1 MNNNFNKFAF
11 NDSMIL
17 DKIQEILEWKNIDE
31 LELTEEELKMIRF
44 QLEENLSSEEL
55 NESSALVASSIEELD
70 VLPNE
75 DIKEYI
81 MESNANHV
89 IFNACM
95 ELDNNE
101 NIYKEQYWPLVKNL
115 VKKHKA
121 GDFNIETLETSS
133 VVSKLATATLKAAK
147 AGNLS
152 SEDRKRLYKFIVGNI
167 LKTISNEGEDLTKEE
182 EDYMIEWDYNNSDKC
197 GW

>member
-1 MNNNFNKFAF
+1 MK
-11 NDSMIL
+11 
-17 DKIQEILEWKNIDE
+17 
-31 LELTEEELKMIRF
+31 
-44 QLEENLSSEEL
+44 
-55 NESSALVASSIEELD
+55 
-70 VLPNE
+70 

-81 MESNANHV
+81 IESNANHT

-101 NIYKEQYWPLVKNL
+101 NIYKEQYWPLVQNL
-115 VKKHKA
+115 VKKHKS
-121 GDFNIETLETSS
+121 GDFKIETLENSS

-152 SEDRKRLYKFIVGNI
+152 ADDRKRLYKFIVGNL

>member
-1 MNNNFNKFAF
+1 MK
-11 NDSMIL
+11 
-17 DKIQEILEWKNIDE
+17 
-31 LELTEEELKMIRF
+31 
-44 QLEENLSSEEL
+44 
-55 NESSALVASSIEELD
+55 
-70 VLPNE
+70 

-81 MESNANHV
+81 IESNANHT

-101 NIYKEQYWPLVKNL
+101 NIYKEQYWPLVQNL
-115 VKKHKA
+115 VKKHKL
-121 GDFNIETLETSS
+121 GDFKIETLEKSS
-133 VVSKLATATLKAAK
+133 VVSKLATATLKTAK

-152 SEDRKRLYKFIVGNI
+152 ADDRKRLYKFIVGNL

>member
-1 MNNNFNKFAF
+1 MK
-11 NDSMIL
+11 
-17 DKIQEILEWKNIDE
+17 
-31 LELTEEELKMIRF
+31 
-44 QLEENLSSEEL
+44 
-55 NESSALVASSIEELD
+55 
-70 VLPNE
+70 

-81 MESNANHV
+81 IESNANHT

-101 NIYKEQYWPLVKNL
+101 NIYKEQYWPLVQNL
-115 VKKHKA
+115 VKKHKS
-121 GDFNIETLETSS
+121 GDFKIETLEKSS

-152 SEDRKRLYKFIVGNI
+152 ADDRKRFYKFIVGNL

>member
-1 MNNNFNKFAF
+1 MK
-11 NDSMIL
+11 
-17 DKIQEILEWKNIDE
+17 
-31 LELTEEELKMIRF
+31 
-44 QLEENLSSEEL
+44 
-55 NESSALVASSIEELD
+55 
-70 VLPNE
+70 
-75 DIKEYI
+75 DIKEFI

-101 NIYKEQYWPLVKNL
+101 NIYKEQYWPLVQNL
-115 VKKHKA
+115 VKKHKS
-121 GDFNIETLETSS
+121 GDFKIETLEKSS

-147 AGNLS
+147 AGSLS
-152 SEDRKRLYKFIVGNI
+152 SEDRKRLYKFIVGNL

>member
-1 MNNNFNKFAF
+1 MK
-11 NDSMIL
+11 
-17 DKIQEILEWKNIDE
+17 
-31 LELTEEELKMIRF
+31 
-44 QLEENLSSEEL
+44 
-55 NESSALVASSIEELD
+55 
-70 VLPNE
+70 

-81 MESNANHV
+81 IESNANHT

-101 NIYKEQYWPLVKNL
+101 NIYKEQYWPLVQNL
-115 VKKHKA
+115 VKKHKS
-121 GDFNIETLETSS
+121 GDFKIETLEKSS
-133 VVSKLATATLKAAK
+133 VVSKLATATLKSAK

-152 SEDRKRLYKFIVGNI
+152 ANDRKRLYKFIVGNL

>member
-1 MNNNFNKFAF
+1 MK
-11 NDSMIL
+11 
-17 DKIQEILEWKNIDE
+17 
-31 LELTEEELKMIRF
+31 
-44 QLEENLSSEEL
+44 
-55 NESSALVASSIEELD
+55 
-70 VLPNE
+70 

-81 MESNANHV
+81 MESNTNHV

-115 VKKHKA
+115 VKKHKS
-121 GDFNIETLETSS
+121 GDFKIETLEKSS
-133 VVSKLATATLKAAK
+133 VVSKLATATLKTAK

-152 SEDRKRLYKFIVGNI
+152 SEDRKRLNKFIVGNL

>member
-1 MNNNFNKFAF
+1 MK
-11 NDSMIL
+11 
-17 DKIQEILEWKNIDE
+17 
-31 LELTEEELKMIRF
+31 
-44 QLEENLSSEEL
+44 
-55 NESSALVASSIEELD
+55 
-70 VLPNE
+70 

-81 MESNANHV
+81 IESNANHT

-101 NIYKEQYWPLVKNL
+101 NIYKEQYWPLVQNL
-115 VKKHKA
+115 VKKHKS
-121 GDFNIETLETSS
+121 GDFKIETLEKSS
-133 VVSKLATATLKAAK
+133 VISKLATAILKAAK

-152 SEDRKRLYKFIVGNI
+152 SDDRKRLYKFIVGNI
-167 LKTISNEGEDLTKEE
+167 LKTISNECEELTKEE

>member
-1 MNNNFNKFAF
+1 M
-11 NDSMIL
+11 
-17 DKIQEILEWKNIDE
+17 KNI
-31 LELTEEELKMIRF
+31 TT
-44 QLEENLSSEEL
+44 
-55 NESSALVASSIEELD
+55 
-70 VLPNE
+70 
-75 DIKEYI
+75 YI
-81 MESNANHV
+81 NESNANHT

-101 NIYKEQYWPLVKNL
+101 NIYKEQYWPLVQNL
-115 VKKHKA
+115 VKKHKS
-121 GDFNIETLETSS
+121 GNFKIETLEKSS

-152 SEDRKRLYKFIVGNI
+152 TDDRKRLYKFIVGNL

>member
-1 MNNNFNKFAF
+1 MK
-11 NDSMIL
+11 
-17 DKIQEILEWKNIDE
+17 
-31 LELTEEELKMIRF
+31 
-44 QLEENLSSEEL
+44 
-55 NESSALVASSIEELD
+55 
-70 VLPNE
+70 

-81 MESNANHV
+81 MESNANHT

-101 NIYKEQYWPLVKNL
+101 NIYKEQYWPLVQNL
-115 VKKHKA
+115 VKKHKS
-121 GDFNIETLETSS
+121 GDFKIETLENSS

-152 SEDRKRLYKFIVGNI
+152 NDDRKRLYKFIVGNL

>member
-1 MNNNFNKFAF
+1 MK
-11 NDSMIL
+11 
-17 DKIQEILEWKNIDE
+17 
-31 LELTEEELKMIRF
+31 
-44 QLEENLSSEEL
+44 
-55 NESSALVASSIEELD
+55 
-70 VLPNE
+70 

-101 NIYKEQYWPLVKNL
+101 NIYKEQYWPLVQNL
-115 VKKHKA
+115 VKKHKS
-121 GDFNIETLETSS
+121 GDFKIETLEQSS

-152 SEDRKRLYKFIVGNI
+152 SEDRKRLYKFIVGNL

>member
-1 MNNNFNKFAF
+1 MK
-11 NDSMIL
+11 
-17 DKIQEILEWKNIDE
+17 
-31 LELTEEELKMIRF
+31 
-44 QLEENLSSEEL
+44 
-55 NESSALVASSIEELD
+55 
-70 VLPNE
+70 

-81 MESNANHV
+81 MESNANHT

-101 NIYKEQYWPLVKNL
+101 NIYKEQYWPLVQNL
-115 VKKHKA
+115 VKKHKS
-121 GDFNIETLETSS
+121 GDFKIETLEKSS
-133 VVSKLATATLKAAK
+133 IVSKLATATLKAAK

-152 SEDRKRLYKFIVGNI
+152 ADDRKRLYKFIVGNL

>member
-1 MNNNFNKFAF
+1 M
-11 NDSMIL
+11 
-17 DKIQEILEWKNIDE
+17 KN
-31 LELTEEELKMIRF
+31 
-44 QLEENLSSEEL
+44 
-55 NESSALVASSIEELD
+55 
-70 VLPNE
+70 
-75 DIKEYI
+75 IKEYI
-81 MESNANHV
+81 IESNANHT

-101 NIYKEQYWPLVKNL
+101 DIYNTQYWPLVQNL
-115 VKKHKA
+115 VKKHKS
-121 GDFNIETLETSS
+121 GDFKIETLETSQ
-133 VVSKLATATLKAAK
+133 VVSKLATATLKSAK

-152 SEDRKRLYKFIVGNI
+152 AEDRKRLYKFIVGNL

>member
-1 MNNNFNKFAF
+1 MK
-11 NDSMIL
+11 
-17 DKIQEILEWKNIDE
+17 
-31 LELTEEELKMIRF
+31 
-44 QLEENLSSEEL
+44 
-55 NESSALVASSIEELD
+55 
-70 VLPNE
+70 
-75 DIKEYI
+75 DIKDYI

-89 IFNACM
+89 IFNALM

-101 NIYKEQYWPLVKNL
+101 DIYNTQYWPLVKNL

-121 GDFNIETLETSS
+121 GDFNIETLETSK
-133 VVSKLATATLKAAK
+133 VVSKLATATLKSAK

-152 SEDRKRLYKFIVGNI
+152 AEDRKRLYKFIVGNL

>member
-1 MNNNFNKFAF
+1 M
-11 NDSMIL
+11 
-17 DKIQEILEWKNIDE
+17 KNI
-31 LELTEEELKMIRF
+31 TT
-44 QLEENLSSEEL
+44 
-55 NESSALVASSIEELD
+55 
-70 VLPNE
+70 
-75 DIKEYI
+75 YI
-81 MESNANHV
+81 NESNANHT

-101 NIYKEQYWPLVKNL
+101 DIYNTQYWPLVQNL
-115 VKKHKA
+115 VKKHKS
-121 GDFNIETLETSS
+121 GDFKIETLEKSS
-133 VVSKLATATLKAAK
+133 VVSKLATATLKSAK

-152 SEDRKRLYKFIVGNI
+152 NDDRKRLYKFIVGNL

>member
-1 MNNNFNKFAF
+1 M
-11 NDSMIL
+11 
-17 DKIQEILEWKNIDE
+17 KN
-31 LELTEEELKMIRF
+31 
-44 QLEENLSSEEL
+44 
-55 NESSALVASSIEELD
+55 
-70 VLPNE
+70 
-75 DIKEYI
+75 IKEYI
-81 MESNANHV
+81 MESNANHT

-121 GDFNIETLETSS
+121 GDFNIKTLETSS

-152 SEDRKRLYKFIVGNI
+152 AEDRKRLHKFIVGNL

>member
-1 MNNNFNKFAF
+1 MK
-11 NDSMIL
+11 
-17 DKIQEILEWKNIDE
+17 
-31 LELTEEELKMIRF
+31 
-44 QLEENLSSEEL
+44 
-55 NESSALVASSIEELD
+55 
-70 VLPNE
+70 

-81 MESNANHV
+81 IESNANHT

-101 NIYKEQYWPLVKNL
+101 NIYKTQYCPLVKNL
-115 VKKHKA
+115 VKKHKT
-121 GDFNIETLETSS
+121 GDFNIETLETSQS
-133 VVSKLATATLKAAK
+133 ISKLATATLKAAK

-152 SEDRKRLYKFIVGNI
+152 SDDRKRLYKFIVGNL

>member
-1 MNNNFNKFAF
+1 M
-11 NDSMIL
+11 
-17 DKIQEILEWKNIDE
+17 KN
-31 LELTEEELKMIRF
+31 
-44 QLEENLSSEEL
+44 
-55 NESSALVASSIEELD
+55 
-70 VLPNE
+70 
-75 DIKEYI
+75 IKEYI
-81 MESNANHV
+81 MESNANHT

-101 NIYKEQYWPLVKNL
+101 NIYKEQYWPLVQNL
-115 VKKHKA
+115 VKKHKS
-121 GDFNIETLETSS
+121 GDFKIETLEKSS

-152 SEDRKRLYKFIVGNI
+152 SEDRKRLYKFIVGNL

>member
-1 MNNNFNKFAF
+1 MK
-11 NDSMIL
+11 
-17 DKIQEILEWKNIDE
+17 
-31 LELTEEELKMIRF
+31 
-44 QLEENLSSEEL
+44 
-55 NESSALVASSIEELD
+55 
-70 VLPNE
+70 

-81 MESNANHV
+81 IESNANHT

-101 NIYKEQYWPLVKNL
+101 NIYKEQYWPLVQNL
-115 VKKHKA
+115 VKKHKS
-121 GDFNIETLETSS
+121 GDFKIETLEKSS
-133 VVSKLATATLKAAK
+133 IVSKLATATLKAAK

-152 SEDRKRLYKFIVGNI
+152 AEDRKRLYKFIVGNL

>member
-1 MNNNFNKFAF
+1 MK
-11 NDSMIL
+11 
-17 DKIQEILEWKNIDE
+17 
-31 LELTEEELKMIRF
+31 
-44 QLEENLSSEEL
+44 
-55 NESSALVASSIEELD
+55 
-70 VLPNE
+70 

-81 MESNANHV
+81 MESNANHI

-101 NIYKEQYWPLVKNL
+101 DIYNTQYWPLVKNL

-121 GDFNIETLETSS
+121 GDFKIETLETSQ

-152 SEDRKRLYKFIVGNI
+152 VEDRKRLYKFIVGNL
-167 LKTISNEGEDLTKEE
+167 LKTISNEGENLTKEE

>member
-1 MNNNFNKFAF
+1 MK
-11 NDSMIL
+11 
-17 DKIQEILEWKNIDE
+17 
-31 LELTEEELKMIRF
+31 
-44 QLEENLSSEEL
+44 
-55 NESSALVASSIEELD
+55 
-70 VLPNE
+70 

-121 GDFNIETLETSS
+121 GDFNIEKLE
-133 VVSKLATATLKAAK
+133 
-147 AGNLS
+147 
-152 SEDRKRLYKFIVGNI
+152 
-167 LKTISNEGEDLTKEE
+167 
-182 EDYMIEWDYNNSDKC
+182 
-197 GW
+197 

>member
-1 MNNNFNKFAF
+1 MK
-11 NDSMIL
+11 
-17 DKIQEILEWKNIDE
+17 
-31 LELTEEELKMIRF
+31 
-44 QLEENLSSEEL
+44 
-55 NESSALVASSIEELD
+55 
-70 VLPNE
+70 

-152 SEDRKRLYKFIVGNI
+152 GEDRKRLYKFIVGNL

>member
-1 MNNNFNKFAF
+1 MK
-11 NDSMIL
+11 
-17 DKIQEILEWKNIDE
+17 
-31 LELTEEELKMIRF
+31 
-44 QLEENLSSEEL
+44 
-55 NESSALVASSIEELD
+55 
-70 VLPNE
+70 

-101 NIYKEQYWPLVKNL
+101 NIYKEQYWPLVQNL
-115 VKKHKA
+115 VKKHKS
-121 GDFNIETLETSS
+121 GDFKIETLEKSYRNFKIALYF
-133 VVSKLATATLKAAK
+133 VKAAK

-152 SEDRKRLYKFIVGNI
+152 AEDRKRLYKFIVGNL

>member
-1 MNNNFNKFAF
+1 MK
-11 NDSMIL
+11 
-17 DKIQEILEWKNIDE
+17 
-31 LELTEEELKMIRF
+31 
-44 QLEENLSSEEL
+44 
-55 NESSALVASSIEELD
+55 
-70 VLPNE
+70 

-81 MESNANHV
+81 IESNANHT

-101 NIYKEQYWPLVKNL
+101 SIYKEQYWPLVQNL
-115 VKKHKA
+115 VKKHKS
-121 GDFNIETLETSS
+121 GDFKIETLEKSS

-152 SEDRKRLYKFIVGNI
+152 ADDRKRLYKFIVGNL

>member
-1 MNNNFNKFAF
+1 MK
-11 NDSMIL
+11 
-17 DKIQEILEWKNIDE
+17 
-31 LELTEEELKMIRF
+31 
-44 QLEENLSSEEL
+44 
-55 NESSALVASSIEELD
+55 
-70 VLPNE
+70 
-75 DIKEYI
+75 DIVTYI
-81 MESNANHV
+81 TESNANQV

-101 NIYKEQYWPLVKNL
+101 NIYNTQYLPLVKNL

-121 GDFNIETLETSS
+121 GDFNIETLETSQ
-133 VVSKLATATLKAAK
+133 VVSKLATAILKAAK

-152 SEDRKRLYKFIVGNI
+152 AEDRKRLYKFITGNL

>member
-1 MNNNFNKFAF
+1 MK
-11 NDSMIL
+11 
-17 DKIQEILEWKNIDE
+17 
-31 LELTEEELKMIRF
+31 
-44 QLEENLSSEEL
+44 
-55 NESSALVASSIEELD
+55 
-70 VLPNE
+70 

-147 AGNLS
+147 SGNLS
-152 SEDRKRLYKFIVGNI
+152 SEDRKRLYKFIVGNL

>member
-1 MNNNFNKFAF
+1 MK
-11 NDSMIL
+11 
-17 DKIQEILEWKNIDE
+17 
-31 LELTEEELKMIRF
+31 
-44 QLEENLSSEEL
+44 
-55 NESSALVASSIEELD
+55 
-70 VLPNE
+70 

-152 SEDRKRLYKFIVGNI
+152 SEDRKHLYKFIVGNI

>member
-1 MNNNFNKFAF
+1 
-11 NDSMIL
+11 
-17 DKIQEILEWKNIDE
+17 
-31 LELTEEELKMIRF
+31 
-44 QLEENLSSEEL
+44 
-55 NESSALVASSIEELD
+55 
-70 VLPNE
+70 
-75 DIKEYI
+75 
-81 MESNANHV
+81 MESNANHT

-101 NIYKEQYWPLVKNL
+101 NIYKEQYWPLVQNL
-115 VKKHKA
+115 VKKHKS
-121 GDFNIETLETSS
+121 GDFKIETLEKSS

-152 SEDRKRLYKFIVGNI
+152 ADDRKRLYKFIVGNL